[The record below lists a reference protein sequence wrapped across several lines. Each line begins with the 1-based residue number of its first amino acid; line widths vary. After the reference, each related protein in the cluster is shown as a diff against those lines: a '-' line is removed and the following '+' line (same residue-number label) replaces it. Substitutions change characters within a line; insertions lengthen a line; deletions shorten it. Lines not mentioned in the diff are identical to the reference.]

1 MQTFD
6 SDLLTDLCARAAASP
21 RARAHHNIHLGNDDP
36 VQRFLVAVQHSSYF
50 RPHRHH
56 TRSELAITLRGGF
69 EVLAFDDSGAVIG
82 RWSTSADSGAF
93 AYETPAGTW
102 HTLLAREDASVFL
115 EVKQGPYDPATA
127 VDFAPW
133 APAEG
138 DPAVAQYQQWLRA
151 AGIGDRY

>member
-6 SDLLTDLCARAAASP
+6 SALLAELCARAAAAP
-21 RARAHHNIHLGNDDP
+21 RARAHHNIHAGNDDP
-36 VQRFLVAVQHSSYF
+36 VQRFLVAVQRSSYF

-69 EVLAFDDSGAVIG
+69 DVLSFDDSGTVTG
-82 RWSTSADSGAF
+82 RWSTRAGDGAF
-93 AYETPAGTW
+93 AYETPMGTW

-133 APAEG
+133 APPEG